1 MQQNISDWN
10 CFIRT
15 FSDSQRPRSVNPELP
30 SELNQVLQRALKKAP
45 GDRFKTCLEFA
56 GALDLALCSHNTS
69 LPSNASRSPRAPRK
83 AFWGRRRA
91 ALAGIAALLLA
102 TLAISGIFVHSFFPR
117 WLGDSRS
124 SNTPA
129 KIDPS
134 NQTLP
139 AMVPRRTSKPSDRS
153 KVDNIPKETV
163 SPEQSIQNIQPIGR
177 TIVAAVEKSPEDT
190 TADISKSFSVG
201 TKQDFKGDATAKLK
215 SLQKDPQTVLKNT
228 EQDTRLPVSPS
239 PPPES
244 AKLKQLSPPI
254 PDFDV
259 SWTPVVPVVPLHP
272 PISPFPPLFAHIQV
286 GKSQKTRPE
295 WCHPEYKEPI
305 LNPYPITWGSDY
317 GDCMDFPEIAGSVDH
332 GQIWSKEF
340 AAHLNDVI
348 WLSFGASQK

>member
-1 MQQNISDWN
+1 MG
-10 CFIRT
+10 T
-15 FSDSQRPRSVNPELP
+15 TP
-30 SELNQVLQRALKKAP
+30 
-45 GDRFKTCLEFA
+45 
-56 GALDLALCSHNTS
+56 
-69 LPSNASRSPRAPRK
+69 
-83 AFWGRRRA
+83 
-91 ALAGIAALLLA
+91 
-102 TLAISGIFVHSFFPR
+102 SGIFVHRFFPR

-272 PISPFPPLFAHIQV
+272 PISPFPRCSRTS
-286 GKSQKTRPE
+286 KSG
-295 WCHPEYKEPI
+295 
-305 LNPYPITWGSDY
+305 NPKR
-317 GDCMDFPEIAGSVDH
+317 H
-332 GQIWSKEF
+332 GQSGVIPSIRNQYSIRIPLLGDLITVIAWIFLKLL
-340 AAHLNDVI
+340 AA
-348 WLSFGASQK
+348 STMAKYGAKNSPRI